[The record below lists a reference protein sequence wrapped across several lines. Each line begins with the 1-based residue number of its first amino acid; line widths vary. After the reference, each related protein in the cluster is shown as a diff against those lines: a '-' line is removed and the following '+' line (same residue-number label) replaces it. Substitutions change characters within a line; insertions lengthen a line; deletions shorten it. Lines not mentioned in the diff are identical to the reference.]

1 MNILEGKE
9 RSQHGSTPPHAKG
22 EAWRQAELHV
32 GLHSTRDCALR
43 LVAGGAG
50 TSEAA
55 GNSTDGYRLRKHTS
69 TIGTFD
75 FILYHFIDTHRTYE
89 LLSQL
94 PLRSE
99 KVLIS
104 DEVFAD

>member
-50 TSEAA
+50 TSGAA
-55 GNSTDGYRLRKHTS
+55 GN
-69 TIGTFD
+69 
-75 FILYHFIDTHRTYE
+75 
-89 LLSQL
+89 
-94 PLRSE
+94 
-99 KVLIS
+99 
-104 DEVFAD
+104 